1 MTGRETTLPGPV
13 KCRPHHE
20 LPDHSHEVPVKRLP
34 IWIVT
39 TLLALGVLL
48 TWGGWYD
55 RHEAGY
61 IPFVLGVVWVLFA
74 LAAVPRVFA
83 DD

>member
-1 MTGRETTLPGPV
+1 M
-13 KCRPHHE
+13 
-20 LPDHSHEVPVKRLP
+20 KRLP

-39 TLLALGVLL
+39 TLLALGVLT

-55 RHEAGY
+55 RDEVGY
-61 IPFVLGVVWVLFA
+61 IPFALGVLWILFA
-74 LAAVPRVFA
+74 LAAAPRVFA

>member
-1 MTGRETTLPGPV
+1 M
-13 KCRPHHE
+13 
-20 LPDHSHEVPVKRLP
+20 KRLP

-39 TLLALGVLL
+39 ALLALGVLL
-48 TWGGWYD
+48 TGVGWYD

-61 IPFVLGVVWVLFA
+61 IPVTLGSVWVLFA